1 MVLLYEALKDA
12 KRLGIDSPELE
23 NEVIEILLRYL
34 QRCGLDHRESSLK

>member
-12 KRLGIDSPELE
+12 KRLGLDSAELE

-34 QRCGLDHRESSLK
+34 DRCGLDHHGSFLK